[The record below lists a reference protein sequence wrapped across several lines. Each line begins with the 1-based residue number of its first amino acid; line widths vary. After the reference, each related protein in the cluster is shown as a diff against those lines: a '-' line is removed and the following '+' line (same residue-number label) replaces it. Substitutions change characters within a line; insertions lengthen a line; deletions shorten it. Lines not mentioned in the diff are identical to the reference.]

1 MKNKNLI
8 SILFI
13 LSLVTTI
20 ISLTLFYNSGI
31 YLDEFNANLHQIT
44 GGEFFTYMLWLK
56 QFLLIAITMLLGT
69 HLIVN
74 YNKIVLPRVSFPQFV
89 KFILDFLFAIGI
101 VFLIVMPLLINSPMN
116 IYRNYSQRY
125 LMYFIW
131 ILTDLAILYVLYEL
145 RRIYHSITT
154 GTPFTYGNAKS
165 LYRMGIASFV
175 LALVFFVKLFI
186 FKTFLTYIMLLVLI
200 IAGCFSWTLSALFKE
215 AARVKEENDLT
226 I

>member
-44 GGEFFTYMLWLK
+44 GWEFFTYMLWLK

-74 YNKIVLPRVSFPQFV
+74 YNKIVLPRISFPQFV